1 MYSIIQRQPL
11 LNRFCPRFRGGIND
25 ESRKNQLV
33 PFRPTT
39 IRIRYP
45 NETFKSIEMMMETS
59 VKATATRIN
68 GCTGTDPWI
77 EGRSRIEDP
86 EDPPPLTHPLPRL
99 SIPPAHFQPPRT
111 LSFFSS
117 PLNPLFL
124 FVQRFLF
131 SLERERERL
140 RDATMPA
147 NKCKPIRS
155 CRRRFAYDRLP
166 SSRDFSHFRDQHLL
180 IYPWTTR
187 VNLG

>member
-1 MYSIIQRQPL
+1 MAESTTSRAKTSSYRFARRRFESGTRTKH
-11 LNRFCPRFRGGIND
+11 LNR
-25 ESRKNQLV
+25 SRWWWRRAWKRQQ
-33 PFRPTT
+33 P
-39 IRIRYP
+39 
-45 NETFKSIEMMMETS
+45 
-59 VKATATRIN
+59 TRIN